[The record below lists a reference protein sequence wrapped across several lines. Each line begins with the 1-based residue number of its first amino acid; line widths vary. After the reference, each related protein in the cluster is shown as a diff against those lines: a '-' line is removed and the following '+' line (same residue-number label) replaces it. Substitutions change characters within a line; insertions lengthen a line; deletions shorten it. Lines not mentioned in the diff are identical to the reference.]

1 MNGDT
6 CVPGRQRARARPG
19 TWETHL
25 VDEDADHV
33 GLCTLE
39 RPERAPEVELQV
51 VLLALH
57 ADAQQDPPLAVQVHP
72 LVVREEV
79 PVAPR
84 VQADV
89 RPPYRVVLA
98 HQGTVAHAHHQPQR
112 LLHRN
117 IERLVPW
124 G

>member
-39 RPERAPEVELQV
+39 RPECASEVELQI
-51 VLLALH
+51 
-57 ADAQQDPPLAVQVHP
+57 VQVHP

-79 PVAPR
+79 AVAPR

-89 RPPYRVVLA
+89 RPPDRVVLA
-98 HQGTVAHAHHQPQR
+98 
-112 LLHRN
+112 LLR
-117 IERLVPW
+117 ESS
-124 G
+124 